1 MIYDVKYTSSFKKS
15 YKLIQKRGYDIS
27 ALDKVIDMLR
37 QGKKLDAKY
46 KDHVLSGNYA
56 GYRECHIKP
65 DWLLVYLFEN
75 DTITLTL
82 VNTGTHSDVFKK

>member
-56 GYRECHIKP
+56 GYRECHINP